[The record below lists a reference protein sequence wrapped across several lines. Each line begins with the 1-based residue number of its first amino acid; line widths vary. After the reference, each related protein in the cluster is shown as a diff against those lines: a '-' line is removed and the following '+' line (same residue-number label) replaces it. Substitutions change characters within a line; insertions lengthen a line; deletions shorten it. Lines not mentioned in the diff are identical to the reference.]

1 MDIRACV
8 AGVGLLLGSTAPPGH
23 AGDTR
28 AIELRRLLEPTPAE
42 LRSEASGRVYIYEG
56 LRESDIAQ
64 AMDDAFD
71 RLDSMMFIRVQRARP
86 PEPVDDPEGRSAE
99 EPTYYTVDDGC

>member
-8 AGVGLLLGSTAPPGH
+8 SGIGLLLGLMTPPGY

-28 AIELRRLLEPTPAE
+28 VIELRRLLAPTPAE
-42 LRSEASGRVYIYEG
+42 LRSEAAGRVYIYEG

-64 AMDDAFD
+64 AMEDAFD

-86 PEPVDDPEGRSAE
+86 PEPEEDPGDRSAE
-99 EPTYYTVDDGC
+99 EPAYYTVDDGC